1 MQGADLLRGLLEQDD
16 FLRLFVGEVDAL
28 EERGVGRLFFGGGDA
43 CRFLH
48 RLAFG
53 DGFFAE
59 VVRVLGHLQVLGERL
74 VDEVLLLFGQRLE
87 QRGREGLRLER
98 LEVVDAFAE
107 TDELD
112 RQFQV
117 VLDGQDHAAA
127 GRAVEFRQHDAGDF
141 ADRHE
146 LFCLRDGVLTG
157 GRVEDQEDLPVGV
170 RQFAV
175 DDLVD
180 LAEFC
185 HEVLLVMDPARGVA
199 DDDVCSA
206 VDAGMDGVE
215 DDRGGVSALI
225 VFDHVDAG
233 AVGPDLQLV
242 DRRSSERVRS
252 AQDDLASGGLEVV
265 GHLADGRGLADAV
278 DADDQDDRRSG
289 QEVDGLVLAEH
300 VGDDLL
306 DDFTDFRRVRDAG
319 RLHPVLRLFDDLLR
333 RHNTDVGH
341 DEHFDEFLVE
351 VLIDGLEGAE
361 DVVQVPGE
369 VVAGLLHPAVHFSS
383 EECHRFLLLRRF
395 IVS

>member
-1 MQGADLLRGLLEQDD
+1 
-16 FLRLFVGEVDAL
+16 
-28 EERGVGRLFFGGGDA
+28 
-43 CRFLH
+43 
-48 RLAFG
+48 
-53 DGFFAE
+53 
-59 VVRVLGHLQVLGERL
+59 
-74 VDEVLLLFGQRLE
+74 
-87 QRGREGLRLER
+87 
-98 LEVVDAFAE
+98 
-107 TDELD
+107 
-112 RQFQV
+112 
-117 VLDGQDHAAA
+117 
-127 GRAVEFRQHDAGDF
+127 
-141 ADRHE
+141 
-146 LFCLRDGVLTG
+146 
-157 GRVEDQEDLPVGV
+157 
-170 RQFAV
+170 
-175 DDLVD
+175 
-180 LAEFC
+180 
-185 HEVLLVMDPARGVA
+185 
-199 DDDVCSA
+199 
-206 VDAGMDGVE
+206 MDGVE

-242 DRRSSERVRS
+242 DRRRTERVRS

-383 EECHRFLLLRRF
+383 EECHRFLLLRRC